1 MDSMNFEFFIGPIVG
16 AIIGYITNGIAIK
29 MLFRPLKPI
38 YVFGKRLPFTP
49 GIIPKEKSRI
59 AKNIGQVIADKLIN
73 EETLKATLKSEQI
86 YTHIYNKIDREIDKY
101 ESCDQT
107 IEAFLEQFI
116 SKETLENQK
125 QAILDSIVNKLN
137 NQIVDLNLGKIV
149 TEKLVEQLKDG
160 LDKSL
165 FGAFAFLIKDK
176 RIDDMAIKLEPVI
189 NEMIANE
196 VGPLLKPLIE
206 KQGQDFLDKP
216 VDDLIKKVKEN
227 DLKIKEIVIK
237 LYEKLVVGNM
247 PRILEVLDISS
258 ITTEKLASY
267 DTLEFEN
274 IILSIVKKEL
284 NAIVWLGALLG
295 LIMGF
300 VMNFF

>member
-1 MDSMNFEFFIGPIVG
+1 MNFEFFIGPIVG

>member
-1 MDSMNFEFFIGPIVG
+1 
-16 AIIGYITNGIAIK
+16 

>member
-125 QAILDSIVNKLN
+125 QAILDSIVNKL
-137 NQIVDLNLGKIV
+137 
-149 TEKLVEQLKDG
+149 
-160 LDKSL
+160 
-165 FGAFAFLIKDK
+165 
-176 RIDDMAIKLEPVI
+176 
-189 NEMIANE
+189 
-196 VGPLLKPLIE
+196 
-206 KQGQDFLDKP
+206 
-216 VDDLIKKVKEN
+216 
-227 DLKIKEIVIK
+227 
-237 LYEKLVVGNM
+237 
-247 PRILEVLDISS
+247 
-258 ITTEKLASY
+258 
-267 DTLEFEN
+267 
-274 IILSIVKKEL
+274 
-284 NAIVWLGALLG
+284 
-295 LIMGF
+295 
-300 VMNFF
+300 